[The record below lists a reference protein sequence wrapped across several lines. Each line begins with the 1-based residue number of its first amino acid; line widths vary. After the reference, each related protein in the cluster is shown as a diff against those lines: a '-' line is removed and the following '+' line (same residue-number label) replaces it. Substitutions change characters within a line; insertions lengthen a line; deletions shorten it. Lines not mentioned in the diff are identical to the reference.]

1 MRQSVPIKDTHLQ
14 LAGVISGGSQCANQS
29 LSKALTGPISF
40 RWILRWQSQT
50 CSRHAPRPRSIA
62 SFARNPI
69 GLSFLSAE
77 YLADRC
83 TEWSTGVIRGHQGSS
98 EVISGNQRPSFRRE
112 ALRAA
117 EDQCEGSSSCEGSS
131 ECEGSSRWLR
141 YQLGVATP
149 AFFMY
154 KSHGARHMQASAYT
168 ACTSASRGYASATCA
183 IAVM

>member
-1 MRQSVPIKDTHLQ
+1 MRQSVPIKGTHRPHLVQ
-14 LAGVISGGSQCANQS
+14 MDLEVAEPDVLETCAKAAVDRVLRAQSNRLELLVRRVPSGQVHREVIRGHQGSS
-29 LSKALTGPISF
+29 
-40 RWILRWQSQT
+40 
-50 CSRHAPRPRSIA
+50 
-62 SFARNPI
+62 
-69 GLSFLSAE
+69 
-77 YLADRC
+77 
-83 TEWSTGVIRGHQGSS
+83 GVIRGHQGSS
-98 EVISGNQRPSFRRE
+98 EVISGHQRPSFRRE

-117 EDQCEGSSSCEGSS
+117 EDQ
-131 ECEGSSRWLR
+131 CEGSSRWLR